1 MPAVK
6 APAPPW
12 CPRVPGVL
20 GLGVPVPVA
29 ACGDPVVARP
39 GQGLVVVR
47 REYVRSGRSRSPP
60 RLCEQRLLSDLKDH
74 RSSLSGLA
82 AGNIGELQAIVQEQD
97 DLIAAIEA
105 QIDRLR
111 KLLLLREQFIA
122 LITEISTFILTY
134 TGVVR
139 DIESSG
145 QPSDEKIKRYHD
157 VSIRGTCTCGTEE
170 HGG

>member
-1 MPAVK
+1 M
-6 APAPPW
+6 
-12 CPRVPGVL
+12 L
-20 GLGVPVPVA
+20 GG
-29 ACGDPVVARP
+29 G
-39 GQGLVVVR
+39 
-47 REYVRSGRSRSPP
+47 
-60 RLCEQRLLSDLKDH
+60 QRLLSDLKDH
-74 RSSLSGLA
+74 RSSVSGLAGLA

-134 TGVVR
+134 TAVVR
-139 DIESSG
+139 DIEASS

-157 VSIRGTCTCGTEE
+157 VSRPALKTVRRSF
-170 HGG
+170 